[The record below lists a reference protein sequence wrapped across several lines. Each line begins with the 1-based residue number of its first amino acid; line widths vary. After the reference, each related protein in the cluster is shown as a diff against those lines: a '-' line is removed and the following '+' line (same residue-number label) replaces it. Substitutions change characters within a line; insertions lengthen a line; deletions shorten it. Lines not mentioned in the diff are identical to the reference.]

1 MQLERRWGAG
11 TILVLVVLIGL
22 LALAIYVGVTGWN
35 MGADDTGGSMST
47 AGYVAMALG
56 IVVTLAL
63 GAGLMALMY
72 YSSKHDRD

>member
-1 MQLERRWGAG
+1 MGKWGAG
-11 TILVLVVLIGL
+11 TIVVLVVLIGL

-35 MGADDTGGSMST
+35 MGSDATGGGMST

>member
-1 MQLERRWGAG
+1 MGKWGAG

-22 LALAIYVGVTGWN
+22 LVLAIYVGVTGWN
-35 MGADDTGGSMST
+35 MGADGTGGGMST

-63 GAGLMALMY
+63 GAGLMALIY

>member
-1 MQLERRWGAG
+1 MGKGSAG
-11 TILVLVVLIGL
+11 TILALVVLVGL

-35 MGADDTGGSMST
+35 MGADGTGGSMST

>member
-1 MQLERRWGAG
+1 MGKWGAG

-35 MGADDTGGSMST
+35 MGSDAVGGSMSIT
-47 AGYVAMALG
+47 SYVAMALG

-63 GAGLMALMY
+63 GASLMALMC